1 MYKVELI
8 TVNCLRCIIPFEII
22 RTMYEICGN
31 SFNCYMPMSIE
42 EVIGQIK
49 SRRKDIAR
57 RKESNIDFRI

>member
-31 SFNCYMPMSIE
+31 SFNYYMPMSIE
-42 EVIGQIK
+42 EVIVQIK
-49 SRRKDIAR
+49 SRRKDIA
-57 RKESNIDFRI
+57 